1 VIAKWLTRTL
11 VLVALAM
18 PSAAVAKE
26 LPDRVRHPSAQSDTA
41 AETATLGAAADRKA
55 EAQQRRWDRRLNL
68 ISGSI
73 CKGC

>member
-1 VIAKWLTRTL
+1 VISKSLSRTL
-11 VLVALAM
+11 VLVALAIT
-18 PSAAVAKE
+18 PAAFAKE
-26 LPDRVRHPSAQSDTA
+26 LPDRARHPSAQTYTA